1 MSAETDRS
9 AKVEPREQGSQPAEA
24 PASDASASRPAPG
37 NGVVEDGPLPPVAAT
52 GARVEALPSGPDA
65 PDSLNEMVNP
75 ASASTADQ
83 PLRVSTI
90 LGPLP
95 GRVTMQKT
103 RDLNDAVHGIL
114 IVGLA
119 ISSALLV
126 FGLALALLASQP
138 PPTALLSP
146 AAAIQACLAL
156 QPAGFLSLGLIVL
169 LITPITRVIGSVIV
183 FAWER
188 DWVYT
193 VVTLTVLVVMV
204 ISIMVGR
211 G

>member
-1 MSAETDRS
+1 MSADADRES
-9 AKVEPREQGSQPAEA
+9 KPEIHDRGGGPAEA
-24 PASDASASRPAPG
+24 TTGDAPAARPLSD
-37 NGVVEDGPLPPVAAT
+37 NGAALDGPLPPVAAT
-52 GARVEALPSGPDA
+52 GARVEGLPSGANA
-65 PDSLNEMVNP
+65 PDSFNELVNP
-75 ASASTADQ
+75 AAGGATGR
-83 PLRVSTI
+83 PLRVSTV

-95 GRVTMQKT
+95 GRVTAQKT

-114 IVGLA
+114 IVGLL

-126 FGLALALLASQP
+126 FGLVLALARGQP
-138 PPTALLSP
+138 LPTAMLAP
-146 AAAIQACLAL
+146 GAAVQACLAL

-193 VVTLTVLVVMV
+193 AVTLTVLVVMV